1 MSENSVM
8 RNNQKDKSTAF
19 VSIYEDRIKYFSERD
34 EKALLE
40 GTYDRFCLVLML
52 SFRHHWSMK

>member
-1 MSENSVM
+1 MKHFILLYVRKQCK

-34 EKALLE
+34 EK
-40 GTYDRFCLVLML
+40 
-52 SFRHHWSMK
+52 SFF